1 MAQLGAAPKPP
12 GDARQPGLSPT
23 LIELVNVSKE
33 YDTGGSLVRAM
44 REVSLSIAHGEFVA
58 IVGTSGSGKSTMMN
72 IIGCLD
78 RPTRGSYTLG
88 GLEVGDRAGDSRAI
102 VRNRVIGFIFQGF
115 NLLSRTT
122 ALENVELPLQYRGVS
137 TRERRRRAKLA
148 LESVGLGSRLDHT
161 PNQLSGGQQQRVAI
175 ARALVT
181 DPPLLLADEPTG
193 NLDTRTSLEVLAL
206 LQKLNRDRGIT
217 IVLVTH
223 ERDIAACA
231 SRVVTMR
238 DGRIVTDVVQ
248 DQPLD
253 AAHELAALPRAE
265 DGVAPAALL
274 PDGNEQ
280 AAARIGGPV
289 PFGVYAMMSLGW
301 VLGALLG
308 AGYLSLILKL
318 GLATHAWFTVASA
331 EVVQAWIGARWARRR
346 LGHPATN
353 DQRFR
358 MAFWF
363 TVSVLGAATAVLVPL
378 AVFVGAKNGVNA
390 LFTLGKTLESSGAAV
405 VVVGVFLTVCFAVL
419 LQYLLLTAFN
429 PRRPT

>member
-1 MAQLGAAPKPP
+1 MVAVAPLYEGQPP
-12 GDARQPGLSPT
+12 I
-23 LIELVNVSKE
+23 IELSHVSKD
-33 YDTGGSLVRAM
+33 YDTGGSTVRAM
-44 REVSLSIAHGEFVA
+44 REVDLSIAHGEFVA

-72 IIGCLD
+72 ILGCLD
-78 RPTRGSYTLG
+78 RPTRGTYTLAG
-88 GLEVGDRAGDSRAI
+88 IDVGSRPGDSRAI

-137 TRERRRRAKLA
+137 ARERRRRATAA
-148 LESVGLGSRLDHT
+148 LTAVGLEGRLDHT

-238 DGRIVTDVVQ
+238 DGRIVSDVVQ
-248 DQPLD
+248 DEPLD
-253 AAHELAALPRAE
+253 AAAELAALPRA
-265 DGVAPAALL
+265 DDAPAAAAHKSDAREL
-274 PDGNEQ
+274 
-280 AAARIGGPV
+280 AAAKVGGPV
-289 PFGVYAMMSLGW
+289 PFVVFAAMA
-301 VLGALLG
+301 LGALLG
-308 AGYLSLILKL
+308 MLVGGSYV
-318 GLATHAWFTVASA
+318 GLVLQLAVGKHAWVALASG
-331 EVVQAWIGARWARRR
+331 ELGQAWFGARSARRR
-346 LGHPATN
+346 LGHVPTN

-358 MAFWF
+358 MAFWYSIVELAVCAAIFLTLVLTMGSQHWLDGAFGALSSASGAGSPVLVGMIFASVCF
-363 TVSVLGAATAVLVPL
+363 TV
-378 AVFVGAKNGVNA
+378 
-390 LFTLGKTLESSGAAV
+390 
-405 VVVGVFLTVCFAVL
+405 L
-419 LQYLLLTAFN
+419 LRYLLLTAFAA
-429 PRRPT
+429 RRSA

>member
-1 MAQLGAAPKPP
+1 MVAALTGGSTP
-12 GDARQPGLSPT
+12 

-44 REVSLSIAHGEFVA
+44 RDVDLSIAHGEFVA

-72 IIGCLD
+72 ILGCLD
-78 RPTRGSYTLG
+78 RPTRGTYTLAG
-88 GLEVGDRAGDSRAI
+88 IDVGARAGDSRAI

-122 ALENVELPLQYRGVS
+122 ALENVELPLQYRGVGI
-137 TRERRRRAKLA
+137 RERRRRATRA
-148 LESVGLGSRLDHT
+148 LESVGLGQRLDHT

-206 LQKLNRDRGIT
+206 LQNLNRDRGIT
-217 IVLVTH
+217 VVLVTH

-238 DGRIVTDVVQ
+238 DGRIVSDVVQ
-248 DQPLD
+248 DHPLD
-253 AAHELAALPRAE
+253 AAAELAALPRA
-265 DGVAPAALL
+265 DDRPAPAAQK
-274 PDGNEQ
+274 DEANEP

-289 PFGVYAMMSLGW
+289 PLGAYGMMALGW
-301 VLGALLG
+301 LLGFVLGAI
-308 AGYLSLILKL
+308 YVQTVLKSDL
-318 GLATHAWFTVASA
+318 RTYGWITGVSAVLVEAWMGV
-331 EVVQAWIGARWARRR
+331 RWARRK
-346 LGHPATN
+346 LGHPVTN

-358 MAFWF
+358 MALWF
-363 TVSVLGAATAVLVPL
+363 TIGSLIAVTACALAVAAAVGGTQASRDLYARMMAVQSTGAPVIVGLVFLMICFSVLLR
-378 AVFVGAKNGVNA
+378 
-390 LFTLGKTLESSGAAV
+390 
-405 VVVGVFLTVCFAVL
+405 
-419 LQYLLLTAFN
+419 YLLLTAFN
-429 PRRPT
+429 PRRAT

>member
-1 MAQLGAAPKPP
+1 MVAVAPLFEGQPP
-12 GDARQPGLSPT
+12 I
-23 LIELVNVSKE
+23 IELSSVSKD
-33 YDTGGSLVRAM
+33 YATGGSTVRAM
-44 REVSLSIAHGEFVA
+44 RDVDLSIAHGEFVA

-72 IIGCLD
+72 ILGCLD
-78 RPTRGSYTLG
+78 RPTRGTYTLAG
-88 GLEVGDRAGDSRAI
+88 IDVGSRAGDSRAI

-137 TRERRRRAKLA
+137 ARERRRRATAA
-148 LESVGLGSRLDHT
+148 LTAVGLEDRLDHT

-238 DGRIVTDVVQ
+238 DGRVVTDVVQ
-248 DQPLD
+248 DEPLD
-253 AAHELAALPRAE
+253 AAAELATLPRTDDVATASAHKSDARELAA
-265 DGVAPAALL
+265 
-274 PDGNEQ
+274 
-280 AAARIGGPV
+280 ARVGGPV
-289 PFGVYAMMSLGW
+289 PFGVFAMM
-301 VLGALLG
+301 ALG
-308 AGYLSLILKL
+308 AGL
-318 GLATHAWFTVASA
+318 GLAAGSSYLGLVLDLGVLKHSWFALGCA
-331 EVVQAWIGARWARRR
+331 ELAQAWVGARWARRR
-346 LGHPATN
+346 LTHPATN

-358 MAFWF
+358 MAFWYSI
-363 TVSVLGAATAVLVPL
+363 VEL
-378 AVFVGAKNGVNA
+378 A
-390 LFTLGKTLESSGAAV
+390 SGAAIFLAV
-405 VVVGVFLTVCFAVL
+405 VLSLGAQRWLDGVFAFLARASGPGAPFLVAMVFVSVCFTIL
-419 LQYLLLTAFN
+419 LRYLLLTAFN
-429 PRRPT
+429 PRRPA